1 MRTYQCWKNNAPS
14 AALVWSQL
22 IFWLVTVAA
31 VAAVQVISIGLPGCT
46 TICGNVSVPYPFG
59 IEPGCSLKGF
69 NLTCDASYTPPQ
81 LFIHDAARVTE
92 ISLDDSTV
100 LCLVAWRG
108 EGQAPSSKQLI
119 DDDDKAEQQSTPPGS
134 FFSEDQPRYHWMLQE
149 PNETRAGNATCPKDL
164 GTVKLSVVLFTIV

>member
-92 ISLDDSTV
+92 ISLDDSSMAGRRTGALVKAVDRRRRQGGAAEHAPGQLLLRGSATV
-100 LCLVAWRG
+100 SLDAAR
-108 EGQAPSSKQLI
+108 
-119 DDDDKAEQQSTPPGS
+119 AERNTRRERDMPQGS
-134 FFSEDQPRYHWMLQE
+134 GH
-149 PNETRAGNATCPKDL
+149 C
-164 GTVKLSVVLFTIV
+164 